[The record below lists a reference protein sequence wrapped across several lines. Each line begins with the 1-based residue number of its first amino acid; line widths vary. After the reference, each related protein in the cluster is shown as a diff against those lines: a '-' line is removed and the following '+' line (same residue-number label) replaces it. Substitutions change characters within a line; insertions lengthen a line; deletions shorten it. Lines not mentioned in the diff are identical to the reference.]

1 MQSLGQIGMLR
12 DPTRKL
18 EVTATTAA
26 NPPSAFLIK
35 STARSRRTEPPSAN
49 NANYLT
55 EFVIT
60 PKLTQGNLRLDRY
73 ISREAVNVH
82 CEHIRHMTIGFLPR
96 HPRERNHQENYHGS
110 ND

>member
-1 MQSLGQIGMLR
+1 MLR

-18 EVTATTAA
+18 KVTATAA
-26 NPPSAFLIK
+26 ASPPSAFL
-35 STARSRRTEPPSAN
+35 SSPPRGAN
-49 NANYLT
+49 NANCLT